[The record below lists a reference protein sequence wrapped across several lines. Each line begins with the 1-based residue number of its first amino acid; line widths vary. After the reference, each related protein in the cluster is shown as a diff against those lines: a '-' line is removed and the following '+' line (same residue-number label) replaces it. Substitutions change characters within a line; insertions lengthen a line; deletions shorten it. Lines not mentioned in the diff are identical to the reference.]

1 MRDMYHIVNKNKNYV
16 LYMIHNRRYQD
27 SPEDELTEFGNPAS
41 FGRSEPPLHRFNR
54 LRLAPYVH
62 MVTAFA
68 SLGCNHVTHIVALNH

>member
-1 MRDMYHIVNKNKNYV
+1 
-16 LYMIHNRRYQD
+16 MIHNRRYQD

-62 MVTAFA
+62 MVTAER
-68 SLGCNHVTHIVALNH
+68 SEGCNHVHHIVALNH

>member
-1 MRDMYHIVNKNKNYV
+1 MYHIVSKNKKYA
-16 LYMIHNRRYQD
+16 LYMNHILDYEA
-27 SPEDELTEFGNPAS
+27 SIEFVNPAS